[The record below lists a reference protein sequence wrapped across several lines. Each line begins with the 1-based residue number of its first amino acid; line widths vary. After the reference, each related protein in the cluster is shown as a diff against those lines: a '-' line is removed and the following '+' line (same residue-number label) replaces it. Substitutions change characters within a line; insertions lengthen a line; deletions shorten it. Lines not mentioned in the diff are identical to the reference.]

1 MGERTVVVVD
11 MGLHPVRQPTWQWV
25 VRVIAALAVVTV
37 LAAGLAAFSTG
48 FVRPWTAVLGLV
60 GTALVNRVYVV
71 MAQRGRVLEALDVAE
86 APLVA
91 LALLLPRGEAL
102 LTFALASVLMEM
114 TVDRARVKKVF
125 NVGVRIV
132 GAGVLMI
139 PISLLGANVL
149 GAAIGALFYSMLTA
163 VAIALVVASVQDRPL
178 RLVFRDGLES
188 RVFVSVMA
196 TVMGLAAAA
205 VALHEPAALAGLV
218 AALILLAVSARS
230 AERLQRQNERVGHL
244 LDTTTRIQRA
254 DDVDEQEAVLVAGAK
269 DTLPWKEVEVRDRPP
284 GQTETGRLLRAQN
297 GTERWLVIT
306 PQPGSDPWRADDD
319 NIIDFLAHSAEV
331 AYERSALQDNLARQA
346 LIDPLTGVAN
356 RRHFD
361 QEIRRLAESP
371 RGYGVVLCDLDH
383 FKTVNDRLGHEVGD
397 EILQIAAARLL
408 SSVRSG
414 DVIARLGGD
423 EFAVLLP
430 GVTSREALDR
440 IVETIRSKFDQPV
453 QVSRW
458 QLESLPCS
466 LGAASAQQN
475 GLVPRDVMRAA
486 DESMYDVK
494 RGHKASPSR
503 VSVSLPDQRS
513 VHLDDGPRRIS
524 I

>member
-1 MGERTVVVVD
+1 MGEHTVVIGD
-11 MGLHPVRQPTWQWV
+11 MGLPPVRQPSWQWV

-37 LAAGLAAFSTG
+37 AFAVADASHAGL
-48 FVRPWTAVLGLV
+48 VHPWTAALGLV
-60 GTALVNRVYVV
+60 ATALVNRVYVV

-91 LALLLPRGEAL
+91 LALLLPRGEAV
-102 LTFALASVLMEM
+102 LTFAVASALMEL
-114 TVDRARVKKVF
+114 TVHRARVKKVF
-125 NVGVRIV
+125 NVGIRVV

-139 PISLLGANVL
+139 PVSLLGAGVL
-149 GAAIGALFYSMLTA
+149 GASIGALCYSMLTA
-163 VAIALVVASVQDRPL
+163 IAIALVVASVQDRPL

-196 TVMGLAAAA
+196 TAMGLASGA
-205 VALHEPAALAGLV
+205 VALHEPAALAGIV
-218 AALILLAVSARS
+218 AALLLLAVSARS

-254 DDVDEQEAVLVAGAK
+254 DDVDQQEAALVAGAR

-284 GQTETGRLLRAQN
+284 GQTETGRLLRAHN

-306 PQPGSDPWRADDD
+306 PQPGSDPWRDDDD
-319 NIIDFLAHSAEV
+319 NIIDFLAHSAEI

-361 QEIRRLAESP
+361 QEIRRLTESS

-408 SSVRSG
+408 ASVRSG
-414 DVIARLGGD
+414 DIIARLGGD

-430 GVTSREALDR
+430 GVNSREALER
-440 IVETIRSKFDQPV
+440 IVETIRAKFDQPV

-466 LGAASAQQN
+466 LGAASAPQD
-475 GLVPRDVMRAA
+475 GGIPRDVMRAA

-494 RGHKASPSR
+494 RGRKAARSR
-503 VSVSLPDQRS
+503 VSVTLPDQRH
-513 VHLDDGPRRIS
+513 VRLDEGPRRVS
-524 I
+524 L